1 MSEAVATI
9 EELYETE
16 LPALLRY
23 FLACRMGR
31 DVAEDLAQD
40 TFKEAIRFPERVA
53 AADSPRAYMFGIAR
67 NLRRRFYR
75 GLMNTVPF
83 EEEGQAQA
91 LVDSTTETAPED
103 PRIEKLQVAMLQL
116 DDLHREILELRL
128 HQDLRYAEIA
138 ELLSIPIGTVRSR
151 IHHSIAKLKKSLTE
165 E

>member
-1 MSEAVATI
+1 MSEATAAI

-23 FLACRMGR
+23 FVAGRVGR

-40 TFKEAIRFPERVA
+40 TFREAIRHPERVA
-53 AADSPRAYMFGIAR
+53 AAESPRAYMFGIAR
-67 NLRRRFYR
+67 NLRRRFFR
-75 GLMNTVPF
+75 GLMNAVPF
-83 EEEGQAQA
+83 EEQT
-91 LVDSTTETAPED
+91 LTDSTDELATED
-103 PRIEKLQVAMLQL
+103 PRIEKLQLAMLQL

-151 IHHSIAKLKKSLTE
+151 IHHSIAKLRTYLSE

>member
-1 MSEAVATI
+1 MSEATAAI
-9 EELYETE
+9 EELFEAE

-23 FLACRMGR
+23 FLASRMGHE
-31 DVAEDLAQD
+31 VAEDLAQD
-40 TFKEAIRFPERVA
+40 TFKEAVRHPERVA
-53 AADSPRAYMFGIAR
+53 AAESPRAYLFGIAR

-75 GLMNTVPF
+75 GLVITVPF
-83 EEEGQAQA
+83 DERSVANSADEM
-91 LVDSTTETAPED
+91 APED

-151 IHHSIAKLKKSLTE
+151 IHHSIAKLRTILTE
-165 E
+165 D